1 MKELTDG
8 NVLRSYEFIR
18 DQVAADAK
26 IDRRYRL
33 MGLQAKERANTLL
46 EELRRRRLVVSP
58 IEWPDRDGENRD
70 GEK

>member
-1 MKELTDG
+1 MKDLSYLTDG
-8 NVLRSYEFIR
+8 NVLRSYECIR

-33 MGLQAKERANTLL
+33 MGVQAKERANTLL
-46 EELRRRRLVVSP
+46 DELRRRGLVVSP
-58 IEWPDRDGENRD
+58 IEWPDRGD